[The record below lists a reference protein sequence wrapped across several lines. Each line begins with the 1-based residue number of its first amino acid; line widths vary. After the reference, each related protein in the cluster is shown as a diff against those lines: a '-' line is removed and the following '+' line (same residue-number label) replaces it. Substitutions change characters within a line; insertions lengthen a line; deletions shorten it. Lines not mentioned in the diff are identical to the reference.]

1 MQVRTPDAGGKEG
14 VTRKED
20 GVVEQVTGAL
30 RRVSRR
36 TQGSQ
41 PQVRDGDTLAIPH
54 LMLTALRTPGHTPES
69 TCYLLNNAILLT
81 GDTLFPLSSI
91 GF

>member
-1 MQVRTPDAGGKEG
+1 MQTVVERGRTSSRFLLIGVQVRTPDTGEKES

-36 TQGSQ
+36 LQRGQ
-41 PQVRDGDTLAIPH
+41 PQVRAGERVTVAYG
-54 LMLTALRTPGHTPES
+54 RKGK
-69 TCYLLNNAILLT
+69 
-81 GDTLFPLSSI
+81 
-91 GF
+91 